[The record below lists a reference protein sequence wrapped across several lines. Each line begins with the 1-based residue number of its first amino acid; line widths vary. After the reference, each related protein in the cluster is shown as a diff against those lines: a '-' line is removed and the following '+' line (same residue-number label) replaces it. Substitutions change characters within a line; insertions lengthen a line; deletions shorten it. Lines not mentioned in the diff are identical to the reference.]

1 VLIGRPNIIAGI
13 IIRRVVWLASLAVV
27 FMSAFGCAVS
37 QKTVVKPSQAP
48 IPQQTATKDQLLDAY
63 NRQAQAIQSLNAGV
77 TMKLTAGSAYSG
89 VIEQYHEVNG
99 FILAAKPAS
108 IRVIGQ
114 APVVSKNIFDMVS
127 DGSTFSIYIPSKN
140 KFIVGPAN
148 LERRAEKPIENLR
161 PQHLV
166 DALFWPAIA
175 DRTPVLFEEASE
187 GASRFYILTVVR
199 SETRQSA
206 AGPADAASAASGQQG
221 SSLRPAASWEIAQ
234 KIWFDRADLRVSRI
248 ENFGSSGK
256 VASDVVY
263 ANWQTTSAT
272 SYPWQINVTR
282 PSDDYQL
289 QITIKKLT
297 VNETI
302 APDRFSLPQPPGT
315 DLVNVGESNGG
326 VPHKDSGQSPREPQ
340 H

>member
-1 VLIGRPNIIAGI
+1 M
-13 IIRRVVWLASLAVV
+13 ASVAV
-27 FMSAFGCAVS
+27 MLTSAFGCAVS
-37 QKTVVKPSQAP
+37 HKTVVKPSQAP
-48 IPQQTATKDQLLDAY
+48 GPLQTATKEQLLDAY

-99 FILAAKPAS
+99 FILAARPAS

-166 DALFWPAIA
+166 DALFWPVIA
-175 DRTPVLFEEASE
+175 ESTPVLFEEASV

-199 SETRQSA
+199 SETPQSA
-206 AGPADAASAASGQQG
+206 SGPSDAASATVDRQG
-221 SSLRPAASWEIAQ
+221 SSQRPTPNWEIAR

-248 ENFGSSGK
+248 ENFGPGGK
-256 VASDVVY
+256 VASDVAY
-263 ANWQTTSAT
+263 ANWQTTAAT
-272 SYPWQINVTR
+272 SYPWQIDVTR

-289 QITIKKLT
+289 QITLKKLT
-297 VNETI
+297 VNEPI
-302 APDRFSLPQPPGT
+302 AADRFSLPQPPGT
-315 DLVNVGESNGG
+315 DLVNLGKNPGGET
-326 VPHKDSGQSPREPQ
+326 HTDSGQSPKEPQ